1 MTRLVLAVETS
12 CDETAAAIVRGG
24 REVLSSVV
32 ASQAVL
38 HAEFGGVVPE
48 LASRRHLET
57 VNAVVAETLSQAT
70 LELAD
75 LDGLAVTIGPGLMGA
90 LLVGMATAKAY
101 SYATGLPL
109 AGVNHLEA
117 HILAAFLEFDRLRL
131 PALVLLASGGHTMLV
146 IMEEIGRYR
155 VLGETRD
162 DAAGEAFD
170 KVAKVLGLDYPG
182 GPALEEAAVDGDPA
196 AFAFPRAMRAAGLE
210 FSFSGLK
217 TSVLY
222 TVKRL
227 REEGGALPVADLAA
241 SFQEAAVDTLVA
253 KIARAAE
260 ETGSERVILVGG
272 VAANGRLRERAA
284 ELAVAR
290 GLGLYYPSPALCTD
304 NAAMVAVA
312 GHHALERG
320 ERLGLDARPDPALTL
335 ATSETLVSPE
345 APASSEVPASSD
357 APASSEEA

>member
-1 MTRLVLAVETS
+1 VTRLVLAVETS

-260 ETGSERVILVGG
+260 ETGSERVIL
-272 VAANGRLRERAA
+272 
-284 ELAVAR
+284 AVAR